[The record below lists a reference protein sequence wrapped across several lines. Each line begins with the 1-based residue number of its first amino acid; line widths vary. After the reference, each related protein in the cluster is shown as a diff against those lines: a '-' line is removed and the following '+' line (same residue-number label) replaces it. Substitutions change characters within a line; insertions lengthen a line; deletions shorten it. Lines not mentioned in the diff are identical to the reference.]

1 MKTRVYISGINLVL
15 SSDEIIELRKEYI
28 GRNKHHR
35 SFKIRGKIFTGLTE
49 EEIAES
55 DIIGIAKNETIDYFP
70 EITKNI
76 LQENFSTSDINEMEK
91 NLKKKIYEY
100 NRENIRKI
108 IRWSNNPTECYQTM
122 IIESIPESE
131 SPIFLIIP
139 SVFVKKMSISALVDE
154 GVGEFEL
161 LLHQRFNLNE
171 NVVEVYKGSKKTSS
185 STSKNTTKSN
195 VDTQNTE
202 ANNPVLDEEVKKES
216 KNIGLIIDNKIG
228 KEELKLS
235 EKGQELLKN
244 IETLRVK
251 PYDDQTGNT
260 ISNYV
265 KGATIGYGHLI
276 STVEEFNQYKDG
288 ITEIEADEL
297 FKEDLAPFEKVVIN
311 AINKENFT
319 QNEFD
324 ALVILSF
331 NIGKNSFKNSSVV
344 KIINGEKTN
353 YKDLDSAWKAWNKSQ
368 GKVMKG
374 LTNRRNAELKI
385 YYEAIYE
392 KW

>member
-1 MKTRVYISGINLVL
+1 M
-15 SSDEIIELRKEYI
+15 
-28 GRNKHHR
+28 
-35 SFKIRGKIFTGLTE
+35 
-49 EEIAES
+49 
-55 DIIGIAKNETIDYFP
+55 
-70 EITKNI
+70 
-76 LQENFSTSDINEMEK
+76 
-91 NLKKKIYEY
+91 
-100 NRENIRKI
+100 
-108 IRWSNNPTECYQTM
+108 
-122 IIESIPESE
+122 
-131 SPIFLIIP
+131 
-139 SVFVKKMSISALVDE
+139 
-154 GVGEFEL
+154 
-161 LLHQRFNLNE
+161 
-171 NVVEVYKGSKKTSS
+171 
-185 STSKNTTKSN
+185 
-195 VDTQNTE
+195 
-202 ANNPVLDEEVKKES
+202 
-216 KNIGLIIDNKIG
+216 
-228 KEELKLS
+228 
-235 EKGQELLKN
+235 KN

-265 KGATIGYGHLI
+265 RGATIGYGHLI

-353 YKDLDSAWKAWNKSQ
+353 YEDLDSAWKAWNKSQ